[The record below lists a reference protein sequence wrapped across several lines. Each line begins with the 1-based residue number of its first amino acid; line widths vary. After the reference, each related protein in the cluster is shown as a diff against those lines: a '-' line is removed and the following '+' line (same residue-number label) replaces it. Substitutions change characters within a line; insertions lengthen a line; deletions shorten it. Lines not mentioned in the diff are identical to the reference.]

1 MHFRHEVLLRT
12 SLLKQFLNFSFFLY
26 SDGELVFKKKQGISL
41 KLSWAGVV
49 LDASGIGVQLC
60 K

>member
-26 SDGELVFKKKQGISL
+26 SDGELVFKKKQRISL

-49 LDASGIGVQLC
+49 LEASGIGV
-60 K
+60 